1 MEILWIHCRGFP
13 LCIFSPIGHWR
24 LSQRV
29 WRQEC
34 WRIWQSSGRPSLEVS
49 VIRSISVFNCFFL
62 NCNVTSQTM
71 YYLEIYRL
79 QCAWQQCVELVD
91 LPTVF
96 LFFNIQALARLLAQR
111 LTAFLAVCWLHV
123 AETEQYLIK
132 WDHCYHRYLPS
143 LAAFPLQPSSLL
155 NWLMVIGKLTRPG
168 QLLHLILAASKLLD
182 VRPTYS
188 TMNRNMFPLF

>member
-1 MEILWIHCRGFP
+1 
-13 LCIFSPIGHWR
+13 
-24 LSQRV
+24 
-29 WRQEC
+29 
-34 WRIWQSSGRPSLEVS
+34 
-49 VIRSISVFNCFFL
+49 
-62 NCNVTSQTM
+62 M

-111 LTAFLAVCWLHV
+111 LTAFLAVCWLQV

-188 TMNRNMFPLF
+188 TMNRNMVPFLEKDSPRLFQCHPTGGFVGTFVNATLSVQLPNILGS